1 MMKTR
6 SFLLSTLAVFIFAG
20 CSSEDA
26 REGNIPGGELDGK
39 AYLSLSLQSH
49 TATSRAANV
58 EEKPGSSGE
67 SKAGAVKV
75 LLFDEDDVCLDVADF
90 DGLTVGNS
98 GGESG
103 GTGTPEAVA
112 SDAKLVPE
120 KTKKVFV
127 VINPYTDG
135 SKGWNLTADAVKGK
149 PWSAINTDIEA
160 AIANIAA
167 NDNFMMASA
176 GKGAGIEGALMG
188 VTVHKPDGYTQDK
201 IDAAKKEAK
210 DHPAEI
216 SVDRLSA
223 KVELAVKDPFSTKPD
238 GAKFTFGGWEL
249 SVTNKSVKLYS
260 ELITYDNATTG
271 AVYRRDKNYLLT
283 EQPDVTSE
291 STMEANM
298 DASFNYLKNIDNI
311 NEDIPA
317 VAQADKASLYCL
329 ENTMDAKAQQL
340 GFTTKVVVKAQY
352 TPNSLTEK
360 SSYFSW
366 KGNYYTLDQ
375 LKTEYLNH
383 SDGSG
388 LKVDLPIFLKKAGIM
403 TQEQFD
409 GDQDTKNTVV
419 TSLSEGAT
427 ATQLNAKTGII
438 GRFCAVRYYHESVC
452 YYDVLIRHDQNVIE
466 KMALGRYGVV
476 RNNWYHLELR
486 SVSGPGTPW
495 IPDPSDPDPT
505 NPTPPGTDD
514 DESDA
519 YLSVKITIN
528 PWTYWTQGVD
538 LH

>member
-49 TATSRAANV
+49 TATSRAVNV

-149 PWSAINTDIEA
+149 PWSAINTAIEA
-160 AIANIAA
+160 VIANIAT

-176 GKGAGIEGALMG
+176 GEGAGIEGALMG

-260 ELITYDNATTG
+260 ELITYDNATPG

-298 DASFNYLKNIDNI
+298 DAVFNYLKNIDNI

-409 GDQDTKNTVV
+409 GDQDTKNSVV
-419 TSLSEGAT
+419 ASLSEGAT

>member
-67 SKAGAVKV
+67 SKAKAVKV

-135 SKGWNLTADAVKGK
+135 WDLTSETVKGK
-149 PWSAINTDIEA
+149 PWSAINTAIEA

-167 NDNFMMASA
+167 NENFMMASA
-176 GKGAGIEGALMG
+176 GEGAGIEGALTG
-188 VTVHKPDGYTQDK
+188 VKVHKPTAYTSEAINQAK
-201 IDAAKKEAK
+201 TDAQSDPAK
-210 DHPAEI
+210 I

-223 KVELAVKDPFSTKPD
+223 KVELAVKESFSTKPD
-238 GAKFTFGGWEL
+238 GATFAFSGWEL

-260 ELITYDNATTG
+260 ERITYDNATIG
-271 AVYRRDKNYLLT
+271 AVYRRDKNYLSD
-283 EQPDVTSE
+283 EQPDVSNE

-298 DASFNYLKNIDNI
+298 DAAFNYLKNIDS
-311 NEDIPA
+311 ESEEMPA
-317 VAQADKASLYCL
+317 VAQSKGTSLYCL
-329 ENTMDAKAQQL
+329 ENTMEAKAQQL
-340 GFTTKVVVKAQY
+340 GFTTKVVVKA
-352 TPNSLTEK
+352 K
-360 SSYFSW
+360 
-366 KGNYYTLDQ
+366 
-375 LKTEYLNH
+375 
-383 SDGSG
+383 
-388 LKVDLPIFLKKAGIM
+388 
-403 TQEQFD
+403 
-409 GDQDTKNTVV
+409 
-419 TSLSEGAT
+419 
-427 ATQLNAKTGII
+427 
-438 GRFCAVRYYHESVC
+438 
-452 YYDVLIRHDQNVIE
+452 
-466 KMALGRYGVV
+466 
-476 RNNWYHLELR
+476 
-486 SVSGPGTPW
+486 
-495 IPDPSDPDPT
+495 
-505 NPTPPGTDD
+505 
-514 DESDA
+514 
-519 YLSVKITIN
+519 
-528 PWTYWTQGVD
+528 
-538 LH
+538 

>member
-1 MMKTR
+1 MKTR

-49 TATSRAANV
+49 TATSRAVNV

-135 SKGWNLTADAVKGK
+135 WDLTSETVKGK
-149 PWSAINTDIEA
+149 PWSAINTAIEA

-167 NDNFMMASA
+167 NENFMMASA
-176 GKGAGIEGALMG
+176 GEGAGIEGALTG
-188 VTVHKPDGYTQDK
+188 VKVHKPTAYTSEAINQAK
-201 IDAAKKEAK
+201 TDAQSDPAK
-210 DHPAEI
+210 I

-223 KVELAVKDPFSTKPD
+223 KVELAVKESFSTKPD
-238 GAKFTFGGWEL
+238 GATFAFSGWEL

-260 ELITYDNATTG
+260 ERITYDNATIG
-271 AVYRRDKNYLLT
+271 AVYRRDKNYLSD
-283 EQPDVTSE
+283 EQPDVSNE

-298 DASFNYLKNIDNI
+298 DAAFNYLKNIDS
-311 NEDIPA
+311 ESEEMPA
-317 VAQADKASLYCL
+317 VAQSKGTSLYCL
-329 ENTMDAKAQQL
+329 ENTMEAKAQQL

-352 TPNSLTEK
+352 TPNSLTEN

-366 KGNYYTLDQ
+366 KGNYYTL
-375 LKTEYLNH
+375 
-383 SDGSG
+383 
-388 LKVDLPIFLKKAGIM
+388 
-403 TQEQFD
+403 
-409 GDQDTKNTVV
+409 
-419 TSLSEGAT
+419 
-427 ATQLNAKTGII
+427 
-438 GRFCAVRYYHESVC
+438 
-452 YYDVLIRHDQNVIE
+452 
-466 KMALGRYGVV
+466 
-476 RNNWYHLELR
+476 
-486 SVSGPGTPW
+486 
-495 IPDPSDPDPT
+495 
-505 NPTPPGTDD
+505 
-514 DESDA
+514 
-519 YLSVKITIN
+519 
-528 PWTYWTQGVD
+528 
-538 LH
+538 

>member
-49 TATSRAANV
+49 TATSRAVNV

-75 LLFDEDDVCLDVADF
+75 LLFDKDDVCLDVADF

-135 SKGWNLTADAVKGK
+135 SKGWSLTADAVKGK
-149 PWSAINTDIEA
+149 PWSAINTAIEA
-160 AIANIAA
+160 VIANIAT

-176 GKGAGIEGALMG
+176 GEGTGIEGALMG
-188 VTVHKPDGYTQDK
+188 VTVHKPNGYTQDK

-223 KVELAVKDPFSTKPD
+223 KVELAVKESFTTKPD

-271 AVYRRDKNYLLT
+271 AVYRRDKNYLKS
-283 EQPDVTSE
+283 EQPDISDN
-291 STMEANM
+291 STMETNM
-298 DASFNYLKNIDNI
+298 DAAFNYLKNIDS
-311 NEDIPA
+311 DTDPIPEIKR
-317 VAQADKASLYCL
+317 DKGTSCYCL
-329 ENTMDAKAQQL
+329 ENTMDANAQQL
-340 GFTTKVVVKAQY
+340 GFTTKVVVKATY
-352 TPNSLTEK
+352 TPNGLTPN

-375 LKTEYLNH
+375 LKEEYTKT
-383 SDGSG
+383 GSG
-388 LKVDLPIFLKKAGIM
+388 GLKTDLPIFLKKAKLVA
-403 TQEQFD
+403 
-409 GDQDTKNTVV
+409 GDADQSTIDNFITNLQASGLT
-419 TSLSEGAT
+419 
-427 ATQLNAKTGII
+427 AKTGII

-452 YYDVLIRHDQNVIE
+452 YYDVLIRHDQSVTE

-476 RNNWYHLELR
+476 RNNWYHLDLQ

>member
-1 MMKTR
+1 M
-6 SFLLSTLAVFIFAG
+6 
-20 CSSEDA
+20 
-26 REGNIPGGELDGK
+26 
-39 AYLSLSLQSH
+39 
-49 TATSRAANV
+49 
-58 EEKPGSSGE
+58 
-67 SKAGAVKV
+67 
-75 LLFDEDDVCLDVADF
+75 CLDVADF

-135 SKGWNLTADAVKGK
+135 WDLTSETVKGK
-149 PWSAINTDIEA
+149 PWSAINTAIEA

-167 NDNFMMASA
+167 NENFMMASA
-176 GKGAGIEGALMG
+176 GEGAGIEGALTG
-188 VTVHKPDGYTQDK
+188 VKVHKPTAYTSEAINQAK
-201 IDAAKKEAK
+201 TDAQSDPAK
-210 DHPAEI
+210 I

-223 KVELAVKDPFSTKPD
+223 KVELAVKESFSTKPD
-238 GAKFTFGGWEL
+238 GATFAFSGWEL

-260 ELITYDNATTG
+260 ERITYDNATIG
-271 AVYRRDKNYLLT
+271 AVYRRDKNYLSD
-283 EQPDVTSE
+283 EQPDVSNE

-298 DASFNYLKNIDNI
+298 DAAFNYLKNIDS
-311 NEDIPA
+311 ESEEMPA
-317 VAQADKASLYCL
+317 VAQSKGTSLYCL
-329 ENTMDAKAQQL
+329 ENTMEAKAQQL
-340 GFTTKVVVKAQY
+340 GFTTKVVVKAKY
-352 TPNSLTEK
+352 TPYGLNEN

-375 LKTEYLNH
+375 LKEEYTKT
-383 SDGSG
+383 GSG
-388 LKVDLPIFLKKAGIM
+388 GLKTDLPIFLKKAKLVA
-403 TQEQFD
+403 
-409 GDQDTKNTVV
+409 GDADQSTIDNFITNLQANGLT
-419 TSLSEGAT
+419 
-427 ATQLNAKTGII
+427 AKTGII

-452 YYDVLIRHDQNVIE
+452 YYDVLIRHDQNVTE

-476 RNNWYHLELR
+476 RNNWYHLDLQ

>member
-49 TATSRAANV
+49 TATSRAV
-58 EEKPGSSGE
+58 DTKPGSSGE

-127 VINPYTDG
+127 VINPYADG
-135 SKGWNLTADAVKGK
+135 NKGWNLTADAVKGK
-149 PWSAINTDIEA
+149 PWSVINTAIEA
-160 AIANIAA
+160 VIANIAT
-167 NDNFMMASA
+167 DENFMMASA
-176 GKGAGIEGALMG
+176 GKGTGIEGALTK
-188 VTVHKPDGYTQDK
+188 VTVHKPTAYTSEAINQAK
-201 IDAAKKEAK
+201 TDAQSDPAK
-210 DHPAEI
+210 I

-223 KVELAVKDPFSTKPD
+223 KVELAVKESFSTKPD
-238 GAKFTFGGWEL
+238 GATFAFSGWEL

-271 AVYRRDKNYLLT
+271 AVYRRDKNYLKS
-283 EQPDVTSE
+283 EQPDISDN
-291 STMEANM
+291 STMETNM
-298 DASFNYLKNIDNI
+298 DAAFNYLKNIDS
-311 NEDIPA
+311 ESEEMPA
-317 VAQADKASLYCL
+317 VAQSKGTSLYCL
-329 ENTMDAKAQQL
+329 ENTMEAKAQQL
-340 GFTTKVVVKAQY
+340 GFTTKVVVKAKY
-352 TPNSLTEK
+352 TPYGLNEN

-375 LKTEYLNH
+375 LKEEYTKT
-383 SDGSG
+383 GSG
-388 LKVDLPIFLKKAGIM
+388 GLKTDLPIFLKKAKLVA
-403 TQEQFD
+403 
-409 GDQDTKNTVV
+409 GDADQSTIDNFITNLQASGLT
-419 TSLSEGAT
+419 
-427 ATQLNAKTGII
+427 AKTGII

-452 YYDVLIRHDQNVIE
+452 YYDVLIRHDQSVIE

-476 RNNWYHLELR
+476 RNNWYHLDLQ

-495 IPDPSDPDPT
+495 IPDPSDPDPD
-505 NPTPPGTDD
+505 NPTPPDTDD
-514 DESDA
+514 DEADA

>member
-1 MMKTR
+1 M
-6 SFLLSTLAVFIFAG
+6 
-20 CSSEDA
+20 
-26 REGNIPGGELDGK
+26 
-39 AYLSLSLQSH
+39 
-49 TATSRAANV
+49 NV

-149 PWSAINTDIEA
+149 PWSAINTAIEA
-160 AIANIAA
+160 VIANIAT
-167 NDNFMMASA
+167 NENFMMASA
-176 GKGAGIEGALMG
+176 GKGTGIEGALTK
-188 VTVHKPDGYTQDK
+188 VTVHKPTAYTSEA
-201 IDAAKKEAK
+201 IDQAKTDAQNS
-210 DHPAEI
+210 PTEI

-223 KVELAVKDPFSTKPD
+223 KVELAVKDIFTTKPD
-238 GAKFTFGGWEL
+238 GATFTFGGWEL

-260 ELITYDNATTG
+260 ELITYDNATNG
-271 AVYRRDKNYLLT
+271 AVYRRDNNYLLS
-283 EQPDVTSE
+283 EQPVINTGNKKTD
-291 STMEANM
+291 EANLM
-298 DASFNYLKNIDNI
+298 VAFDYLKNIDN
-311 NEDIPA
+311 ESDDIPA
-317 VAQADKASLYCL
+317 VVQTNGSSLYCL
-329 ENTMDAKAQQL
+329 ENTMEAKAQQL
-340 GFTTKVVVKAQY
+340 GFTTKVVVKATY
-352 TPNSLTEK
+352 TPSGLNEN

-375 LKTEYLNH
+375 LKEEYTKT
-383 SDGSG
+383 GSG
-388 LKVDLPIFLKKAGIM
+388 GLKTDLPIFLKKAKLVAEDA
-403 TQEQFD
+403 EQSAIDDFITNLQAS
-409 GDQDTKNTVV
+409 GLT
-419 TSLSEGAT
+419 
-427 ATQLNAKTGII
+427 AKTGII

-452 YYDVLIRHDQNVIE
+452 YYDVLIRHDQSVTE

-476 RNNWYHLELR
+476 RNNWYHLELQ

-514 DESDA
+514 DEADA
-519 YLSVKITIN
+519 YISVKITIN

>member
-49 TATSRAANV
+49 TATSRAV
-58 EEKPGSSGE
+58 DTKPGSSGE
-67 SKAGAVKV
+67 STAGVVKV

-98 GGESG
+98 GGTGAG
-103 GTGTPEAVA
+103 GTTGTPEAVA
-112 SDAKLVPE
+112 SAAKLVPE

-135 SKGWNLTADAVKGK
+135 NKGWNLTADAVKGK
-149 PWSAINTDIEA
+149 PWSVINTAIEA
-160 AIANIAA
+160 AIANIATD
-167 NDNFMMASA
+167 DNFMMASA
-176 GKGAGIEGALMG
+176 GKGAGIEGALKG
-188 VTVHKPDGYTQDK
+188 VMVHKPTAYTT
-201 IDAAKKEAK
+201 DAINQAKTDAQNSPE
-210 DHPAEI
+210 EI

-223 KVELAVKDPFSTKPD
+223 KVELAVNEHFTTKPD

-271 AVYRRDKNYLLT
+271 AVYRRDKNYLSA
-283 EQPDVTSE
+283 EQPDITSE
-291 STMEANM
+291 STMETNM
-298 DASFNYLKNIDNI
+298 DAAFNYLKNIDS
-311 NEDIPA
+311 ESEEMPA
-317 VAQADKASLYCL
+317 VAQSKGTSLYCL
-329 ENTMDAKAQQL
+329 ENTMDATAQQL
-340 GFTTKVVVKAQY
+340 GFTTKVVVKATY
-352 TPNSLTEK
+352 TPDNLPLN

-366 KGNYYTLDQ
+366 KGNYYTLDE
-375 LKTEYLNH
+375 LKTAYKNTP
-383 SDGSG
+383 SGG
-388 LKVDLPIFLKKAGIM
+388 LKTDLPIFLKKAKLVAES
-403 TQEQFD
+403 TEP
-409 GDQDTKNTVV
+409 NTINEFI
-419 TSLSEGAT
+419 TNLQASGLT
-427 ATQLNAKTGII
+427 AKTGII

-452 YYDVLIRHDQNVIE
+452 YYDVLIRHDQNVTD

-476 RNNWYHLELR
+476 RNNWYHLDLQ

-514 DESDA
+514 DEADA

>member
-1 MMKTR
+1 MMKAR

-49 TATSRAANV
+49 TATSRAV
-58 EEKPGSSGE
+58 DTKPGSSGE
-67 SKAGAVKV
+67 SKAGTVKV

-98 GGESG
+98 GGTSAG
-103 GTGTPEAVA
+103 GAGTPEAAV
-112 SDAKLVPE
+112 SEAKLVPE

-127 VINPYTDG
+127 VINPYADG
-135 SKGWNLTADAVKGK
+135 NKGWNLTADAVKGK
-149 PWSAINTDIEA
+149 PWSAINTAIEA
-160 AIANIAA
+160 VIANIAT

-176 GKGAGIEGALMG
+176 GEGAGIEGALMG

-298 DASFNYLKNIDNI
+298 DASFNYIKNIDNI

-409 GDQDTKNTVV
+409 GDQDTKNTIV

-452 YYDVLIRHDQNVIE
+452 YYDVLIRHDQNVTE

-495 IPDPSDPDPT
+495 IPDPSDPDPD

>member
-67 SKAGAVKV
+67 SKAKAVKV

-98 GGESG
+98 GGTSAE
-103 GTGTPEAVA
+103 GTGTPEAAV

-135 SKGWNLTADAVKGK
+135 WDLTSETVKGK
-149 PWSAINTDIEA
+149 PWSAINTAIEA

-167 NDNFMMASA
+167 NENFMMASA
-176 GKGAGIEGALMG
+176 GEGAGIEGALTG
-188 VTVHKPDGYTQDK
+188 VKVHKPTAYTSEAINQAK
-201 IDAAKKEAK
+201 TDAQSDPAK
-210 DHPAEI
+210 I

-223 KVELAVKDPFSTKPD
+223 KVELAVKESFSTKPD
-238 GAKFTFGGWEL
+238 GATFAFSGWEL

-260 ELITYDNATTG
+260 ERITYDNATIG
-271 AVYRRDKNYLLT
+271 AVYRRDKNYLSD
-283 EQPDVTSE
+283 EQPDVSNE

-298 DASFNYLKNIDNI
+298 DAAFNYLKNIDS
-311 NEDIPA
+311 ESEEMPA
-317 VAQADKASLYCL
+317 VAQSKGTSLYCL
-329 ENTMDAKAQQL
+329 ENTMEAKAQQL
-340 GFTTKVVVKAQY
+340 GFTTKVVVKAKY
-352 TPNSLTEK
+352 TPYGLNEN

-375 LKTEYLNH
+375 LKTEYLKH

-409 GDQDTKNTVV
+409 GDQDTKNSVV
-419 TSLSEGAT
+419 ASLSEGAT

-495 IPDPSDPDPT
+495 IPDPSDPD

-514 DESDA
+514 DEADA
-519 YLSVKITIN
+519 YISVKITIN

>member
-1 MMKTR
+1 MKTR

-98 GGESG
+98 GGTSAE
-103 GTGTPEAVA
+103 GTGTPEAAV

-167 NDNFMMASA
+167 NDNFMMVSA

>member
-1 MMKTR
+1 MKTR

-26 REGNIPGGELDGK
+26 REGNIPSGELNGK

-49 TATSRAANV
+49 TSTTRAANV
-58 EEKPGSSGE
+58 VEKPGSSGE
-67 SKAGAVKV
+67 SKAGTVRV
-75 LLFDEDDVCLDVADF
+75 LLFDEEDVCLDVVNF

-98 GGESG
+98 GGTSTE
-103 GTGTPEAVA
+103 GTGTPEAAA
-112 SDAKLVPE
+112 SEAQLVPE

-135 SKGWNLTADAVKGK
+135 NKGWNLTADAVKGK
-149 PWSAINTDIEA
+149 PWSAINTAIEA
-160 AIANIAA
+160 VIANIAT
-167 NDNFMMASA
+167 NDNFMMASV
-176 GKGAGIEGALMG
+176 GEGAGIEGALMG
-188 VTVHKPDGYTQDK
+188 VKVYKPDGYTQDK

-210 DHPAEI
+210 DHPAKI

-223 KVELAVKDPFSTKPD
+223 KVELAVKEAFTTKPD

-260 ELITYDNATTG
+260 ELITYDNATNG
-271 AVYRRDKNYLLT
+271 AVYRRDNNYLLS
-283 EQPDVTSE
+283 EQPVINTGNKKTD
-291 STMEANM
+291 EANLM
-298 DASFNYLKNIDNI
+298 VAFDYLKNIDN
-311 NEDIPA
+311 ESDDIPA
-317 VAQADKASLYCL
+317 VVQTNGSSLYCL
-329 ENTMDAKAQQL
+329 ENTMEAKAQQL
-340 GFTTKVVVKAQY
+340 GFTTKVVVKATY
-352 TPNSLTEK
+352 TPSGLNEN

-366 KGNYYTLDQ
+366 KGNYYTLDA
-375 LKTEYLNH
+375 LKEEYTKH

-388 LKVDLPIFLKKAGIM
+388 LKVDLPIFLKKAKLVAESV
-403 TQEQFD
+403 TEQSAI
-409 GDQDTKNTVV
+409 NAAVAA
-419 TSLSEGAT
+419 LT
-427 ATQLNAKTGII
+427 ADKFTAKTGII

-452 YYDVLIRHDQNVIE
+452 YYDVLIRHDQNVTT

-476 RNNWYHLELR
+476 RNNWYHLELQ

-514 DESDA
+514 DEADA
-519 YLSVKITIN
+519 YISVKITIN

>member
-98 GGESG
+98 GGTSAE
-103 GTGTPEAVA
+103 GTGTPEAAV

-127 VINPYTDG
+127 VINPYADG
-135 SKGWNLTADAVKGK
+135 NKGWNLTADAVKGK
-149 PWSAINTDIEA
+149 PWSVINTAIEA
-160 AIANIAA
+160 AIANIAT

-176 GKGAGIEGALMG
+176 GKGAGIEGALTG
-188 VTVHKPDGYTQDK
+188 VTVHKPTAYTT
-201 IDAAKKEAK
+201 DAINQAKTDAQNSPE
-210 DHPAEI
+210 EI

-223 KVELAVKDPFSTKPD
+223 KVELAVKAPFTTKPD
-238 GAKFTFGGWEL
+238 GATFAFSGWEL

-271 AVYRRDKNYLLT
+271 AVYRRDKNYLKS
-283 EQPDVTSE
+283 EQPDISDN
-291 STMEANM
+291 STMETNM
-298 DASFNYLKNIDNI
+298 DAAFNYLKNIDS
-311 NEDIPA
+311 DTDPIPE
-317 VAQADKASLYCL
+317 VKRDKGTSCYCL
-329 ENTMDAKAQQL
+329 ENTMDANAQQL
-340 GFTTKVVVKAQY
+340 GFTTKVVVKATY
-352 TPNSLTEK
+352 TPNGLTPN

-375 LKTEYLNH
+375 LKEEYTKT
-383 SDGSG
+383 GSG
-388 LKVDLPIFLKKAGIM
+388 GLKTDLPIFLKKAKLVA
-403 TQEQFD
+403 
-409 GDQDTKNTVV
+409 GDADQSTIDNFITNLQASGLT
-419 TSLSEGAT
+419 
-427 ATQLNAKTGII
+427 AKTGII
-438 GRFCAVRYYHESVC
+438 GRFCAVRYYHPQ
-452 YYDVLIRHDQNVIE
+452 IRN
-466 KMALGRYGVV
+466 
-476 RNNWYHLELR
+476 
-486 SVSGPGTPW
+486 
-495 IPDPSDPDPT
+495 
-505 NPTPPGTDD
+505 
-514 DESDA
+514 
-519 YLSVKITIN
+519 
-528 PWTYWTQGVD
+528 
-538 LH
+538 

>member
-1 MMKTR
+1 MKTR

-49 TATSRAANV
+49 TATSRAVNV

-149 PWSAINTDIEA
+149 PWSAINTAIEA
-160 AIANIAA
+160 VIANIAT

-176 GKGAGIEGALMG
+176 GEGAGIEGALMG

-223 KVELAVKDPFSTKPD
+223 KVELVVKDPFSTKPD

-298 DASFNYLKNIDNI
+298 DAAFNYLKNIDS
-311 NEDIPA
+311 ESEEMPA
-317 VAQADKASLYCL
+317 VAQSKGTSLYCL
-329 ENTMDAKAQQL
+329 ENTMEAKAQQL
-340 GFTTKVVVKAQY
+340 GFTTKVVVKATY
-352 TPNSLTEK
+352 TPNDLTSN

-375 LKTEYLNH
+375 LKTEYSNH

-409 GDQDTKNTVV
+409 GDQDTKNSVV
-419 TSLSEGAT
+419 ASLSEGAT

-476 RNNWYHLELR
+476 RNNWYHLELQ

-495 IPDPSDPDPT
+495 IPDPSDPE

>member
-1 MMKTR
+1 MKTK
-6 SFLLSTLAVFIFAG
+6 SFLLSTLVTFMFAG
-20 CSSEDA
+20 CSSDDA
-26 REGNIPGGELDGK
+26 REGNIPSGELNGK

-49 TATSRAANV
+49 TSTTRAENV
-58 EEKPGSSGE
+58 VEKPGSSGE
-67 SKAGAVKV
+67 SKAGTVRV
-75 LLFDEDDVCLDVADF
+75 LLFDEEDVCLDVVNF

-98 GGESG
+98 GGTSVE
-103 GTGTPEAVA
+103 GTGTPEAAA
-112 SDAKLVPE
+112 SEAQLVPE

-135 SKGWNLTADAVKGK
+135 NKGWNLTADAVKGK
-149 PWSAINTDIEA
+149 PWSAINTAIEA
-160 AIANIAA
+160 VIANIAT
-167 NDNFMMASA
+167 NDNFMMASV
-176 GKGAGIEGALMG
+176 GEGAGIEGALMG

-223 KVELAVKDPFSTKPD
+223 KVELAVKEAFTTKPD

-260 ELITYDNATTG
+260 ELITYDNATNG
-271 AVYRRDKNYLLT
+271 AVYRRDNNYLLS
-283 EQPDVTSE
+283 EQPVINTGNKKTD
-291 STMEANM
+291 EANLM
-298 DASFNYLKNIDNI
+298 VAFDYLKNIDN
-311 NEDIPA
+311 ESDDIPA
-317 VAQADKASLYCL
+317 VVQTNGSSLYCL
-329 ENTMDAKAQQL
+329 ENTMEAKAQQL
-340 GFTTKVVVKAQY
+340 GFTTKVVVKATY
-352 TPNSLTEK
+352 TPSGLNENSI
-360 SSYFSW
+360 YFSW
-366 KGNYYTLDQ
+366 KGNYYTLDA
-375 LKTEYLNH
+375 LKEEYTKH

-388 LKVDLPIFLKKAGIM
+388 LKVDLPIFLKKAKLVAESV
-403 TQEQFD
+403 TEQSAI
-409 GDQDTKNTVV
+409 NAAVAA
-419 TSLSEGAT
+419 LT
-427 ATQLNAKTGII
+427 ADKFTAKTGII

-452 YYDVLIRHDQNVIE
+452 YYDVLIRHDQNVTT

-476 RNNWYHLELR
+476 RNNWYHLELQ

-514 DESDA
+514 DEADA
-519 YLSVKITIN
+519 YISVKITIN

>member
-49 TATSRAANV
+49 TATSRAVNV

-75 LLFDEDDVCLDVADF
+75 LLFDKDDVCLDVADF

-135 SKGWNLTADAVKGK
+135 SKGWSLTADAVKGK
-149 PWSAINTDIEA
+149 PWSAINTAIEA
-160 AIANIAA
+160 VIANIAT

-176 GKGAGIEGALMG
+176 GEGAGIEGALMG

-260 ELITYDNATTG
+260 ERITYDNATTG
-271 AVYRRDKNYLLT
+271 AVYRRDKNYLKS
-283 EQPDVTSE
+283 EQPDISDN
-291 STMEANM
+291 STMETNM
-298 DASFNYLKNIDNI
+298 DAAFNYLKNIDS
-311 NEDIPA
+311 DTDPIPEIKR
-317 VAQADKASLYCL
+317 DKGTSCYCL
-329 ENTMDAKAQQL
+329 ENTMDANAQQL
-340 GFTTKVVVKAQY
+340 GFTTKVVVKATY
-352 TPNSLTEK
+352 TPNGLTPN

-375 LKTEYLNH
+375 LKTEYLKH

-409 GDQDTKNTVV
+409 GDQDTKNSVV
-419 TSLSEGAT
+419 ASLSEGAT

-452 YYDVLIRHDQNVIE
+452 YYDVLIRHDQNVTE

-476 RNNWYHLELR
+476 RNNWYHLDLQ

>member
-49 TATSRAANV
+49 TATSRAVNV

-135 SKGWNLTADAVKGK
+135 SKGWNLTTDAVKGK
-149 PWSAINTDIEA
+149 PWSAINTAIEA
-160 AIANIAA
+160 VIANIAT

-176 GKGAGIEGALMG
+176 GEGAGIEGALMG

-238 GAKFTFGGWEL
+238 GATFAFSGWEL

-260 ELITYDNATTG
+260 ERITYDNATIG
-271 AVYRRDKNYLLT
+271 AVYRRDKNYLSD
-283 EQPDVTSE
+283 EQPDVSISSE
-291 STMEANM
+291 S
-298 DASFNYLKNIDNI
+298 
-311 NEDIPA
+311 
-317 VAQADKASLYCL
+317 
-329 ENTMDAKAQQL
+329 
-340 GFTTKVVVKAQY
+340 
-352 TPNSLTEK
+352 
-360 SSYFSW
+360 
-366 KGNYYTLDQ
+366 
-375 LKTEYLNH
+375 
-383 SDGSG
+383 
-388 LKVDLPIFLKKAGIM
+388 
-403 TQEQFD
+403 
-409 GDQDTKNTVV
+409 
-419 TSLSEGAT
+419 
-427 ATQLNAKTGII
+427 
-438 GRFCAVRYYHESVC
+438 
-452 YYDVLIRHDQNVIE
+452 
-466 KMALGRYGVV
+466 
-476 RNNWYHLELR
+476 
-486 SVSGPGTPW
+486 
-495 IPDPSDPDPT
+495 
-505 NPTPPGTDD
+505 
-514 DESDA
+514 
-519 YLSVKITIN
+519 
-528 PWTYWTQGVD
+528 
-538 LH
+538 

>member
-20 CSSEDA
+20 CSSEDT
-26 REGNIPGGELDGK
+26 REDNIPGGELDGK

-49 TATSRAANV
+49 TATSRAV
-58 EEKPGSSGE
+58 DTKPGSSGE

-98 GGESG
+98 EGTSAE
-103 GTGTPEAVA
+103 GTGTPEAAVSA
-112 SDAKLVPE
+112 AKLVPE

-127 VINPYTDG
+127 VINPYADG
-135 SKGWNLTADAVKGK
+135 NKGWNLTADAVKGK
-149 PWSAINTDIEA
+149 PWSAINTAIEA
-160 AIANIAA
+160 VIANIAT

-176 GKGAGIEGALMG
+176 GEGAGIEGALMG

-298 DASFNYLKNIDNI
+298 DASFNYLKNIDNT

-409 GDQDTKNTVV
+409 GDQDTKNTIV

-452 YYDVLIRHDQNVIE
+452 YYDVLIRHDQNVTD

-476 RNNWYHLELR
+476 RNNWYHLDLQ

-495 IPDPSDPDPT
+495 IPDPSDPDPD
-505 NPTPPGTDD
+505 NPTPPDTDD
-514 DESDA
+514 DEADA

>member
-20 CSSEDA
+20 CSSEDT
-26 REGNIPGGELDGK
+26 REDNIPGGELDGK

-49 TATSRAANV
+49 TATSRAV
-58 EEKPGSSGE
+58 DTKPGSSGE

-98 GGESG
+98 EGTSAE
-103 GTGTPEAVA
+103 GTGTPEAAVSA
-112 SDAKLVPE
+112 AKLVPE

-127 VINPYTDG
+127 VINPYADG
-135 SKGWNLTADAVKGK
+135 NKGWNLTADAVKGK
-149 PWSAINTDIEA
+149 PWSAINTAIEA
-160 AIANIAA
+160 VIANIAT

-176 GKGAGIEGALMG
+176 GEGAGIEGALMG

-409 GDQDTKNTVV
+409 GDQDTKNTIV

-452 YYDVLIRHDQNVIE
+452 YYDVLIRHDQSVIE

-476 RNNWYHLELR
+476 RNNWYHLDLQ

-495 IPDPSDPDPT
+495 IPDPSDPDPD
-505 NPTPPGTDD
+505 NPTPPDTDD
-514 DESDA
+514 DEADA